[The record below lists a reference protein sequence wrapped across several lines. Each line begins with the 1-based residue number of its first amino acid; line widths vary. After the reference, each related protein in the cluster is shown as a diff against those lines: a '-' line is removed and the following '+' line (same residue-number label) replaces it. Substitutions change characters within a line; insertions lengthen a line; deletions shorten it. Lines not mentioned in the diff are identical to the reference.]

1 LLRKIAGLQLI
12 VRQGVPESLAQ
23 MLRKGLR
30 AVGWAGTKPAQ
41 SEEQET
47 AAKEKEEEEQKEVDA
62 AAERERELARQL
74 SEMKAIVAL
83 SLGRPPP
90 DADPDPEDAQ
100 ADEPADRAPEE
111 VRKTFFCFTLSDEE
125 QR

>member
-1 LLRKIAGLQLI
+1 
-12 VRQGVPESLAQ
+12 VPESLAQ

-90 DADPDPEDAQ
+90 DAEPDPEDAP

-111 VRKTFFCFTLSDEE
+111 VRKTLFASRVRHCLMKNNDEFA
-125 QR
+125 

>member
-1 LLRKIAGLQLI
+1 
-12 VRQGVPESLAQ
+12 

-90 DADPDPEDAQ
+90 DAAPDPEDAQ

>member
-47 AAKEKEEEEQKEVDA
+47 AAKEKEEEEEQKEVDA

-111 VRKTFFCFTLSDEE
+111 VRKTLSCFMLSDD
-125 QR
+125 

>member
-1 LLRKIAGLQLI
+1 LLRKIAGLQPI

-41 SEEQET
+41 SE
-47 AAKEKEEEEQKEVDA
+47 KEEAEEEQKEVDA

-90 DADPDPEDAQ
+90 DAAPDPEDAQ

-111 VRKTFFCFTLSDEE
+111 VRKTLSCFMLSDD
-125 QR
+125 

>member
-1 LLRKIAGLQLI
+1 LLRKIAGLQPI

-23 MLRKGLR
+23 MLRKVLR

-41 SEEQET
+41 SE
-47 AAKEKEEEEQKEVDA
+47 KEEAEEEQKEVDA